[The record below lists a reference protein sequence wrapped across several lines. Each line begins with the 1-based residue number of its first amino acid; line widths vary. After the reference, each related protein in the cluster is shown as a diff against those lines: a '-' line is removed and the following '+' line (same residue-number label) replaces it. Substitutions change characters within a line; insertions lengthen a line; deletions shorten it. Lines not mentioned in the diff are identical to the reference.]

1 MGYISDKL
9 KRRLNQAQRQRQRT
23 PLSNLRSLVWQV
35 KGEIGSPRSSLR
47 MAEYHPNHAAYLVAQ
62 NMVSYL
68 AEELSALPEMRAYA
82 EVVGPAQDEY
92 IPQGP
97 PLSPLTT
104 SYFTT
109 WAFFDATFGRSR
121 ETLGTCLLDIGP
133 DLGLSSDYLDVI
145 RLMQQSRMGVY
156 EHHGVEGKHVH
167 LQELITNR
175 SYTCLVPA
183 GYLGKAGELWYARV
197 LPPPFTDADAAQDAV
212 VFTTPYLLV
221 APGKEEWTDF
231 LNRTMAKVRR
241 PAGRRARARTDL
253 DGEYPALEALMK
265 YGLNQ
270 NYWHEFALLAY
281 LNHRHDVILLVG
293 LPDVPESLPHTSRQ
307 S

>member
-1 MGYISDKL
+1 MGYISGKL
-9 KRRLNQAQRQRQRT
+9 KRRLYQAQGQRQRT
-23 PLSNLRSLVWQV
+23 PISNLRSLVWQV

-62 NMVSYL
+62 NMVSHL
-68 AEELSALPEMRAYA
+68 AEELSVLPEMRAYA
-82 EVVGPAQDEY
+82 EVVGPAEEKY

-133 DLGLSSDYLDVI
+133 DLGLSPDYLDVI

-156 EHHGVEGKHVH
+156 EHHGVKGKHVH
-167 LQELITNR
+167 LQELITNLP
-175 SYTCLVPA
+175 YTCLVPA

-197 LPPPFTDADAAQDAV
+197 LPPPFTDADAAKEAI

-231 LNRTMAKVRR
+231 LNRTMSKRR
-241 PAGRRARARTDL
+241 PASGPAQADL
-253 DGEYPALEALMK
+253 GGEYPALAALMK
-265 YGLNQ
+265 HGLDQ
-270 NYWHEFALLAY
+270 NYWHEFVLLAY
-281 LNHRHDVILLVG
+281 LNHRYDVILLTG
-293 LPDVPESLPHTSRQ
+293 LPDVPESLPHTSHQ
-307 S
+307 SWR